1 MENNDVIK
9 IIENFNKKETAQ
21 LLRKVDCLVSEIE
34 VKVKSIVSFIFMCL
48 FINIF
53 TCITVLWY
61 CCNN

>member
-1 MENNDVIK
+1 MENNDVIE